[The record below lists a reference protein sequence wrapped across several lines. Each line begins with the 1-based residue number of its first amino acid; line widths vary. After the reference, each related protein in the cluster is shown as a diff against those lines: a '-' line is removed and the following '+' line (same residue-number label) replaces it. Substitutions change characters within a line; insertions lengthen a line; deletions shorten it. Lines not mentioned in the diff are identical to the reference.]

1 MSNDLDDW
9 KYVIDDYILF
19 SIENN
24 ILIQSTVTAVI
35 STSTKENPVT
45 NKIKSLLLLFQILCN
60 LSQYVDWNIS
70 FFIIFTLIFKFL
82 FCTI

>member
-35 STSTKENPVT
+35 STSTKKNPVT
-45 NKIKSLLLLFQILCN
+45 NKIKRH
-60 LSQYVDWNIS
+60 
-70 FFIIFTLIFKFL
+70 
-82 FCTI
+82 